1 MLKIFAFVKKFTYF
15 YILLMPTGTYIIM
28 KNQYI
33 LFNRSHQIAHRIED
47 YYKWIEG
54 ECHIESLPYK
64 STAKSPPEMREQK
77 VWDREP
83 QPPTLSGLAFHLGF
97 DSLQAFENY
106 EQNGRYASVLK
117 RARLKIES
125 EYEKQL
131 HQQPSTGAIFA
142 LKSLGWLEK
151 SNTKQSDMP
160 EHNLSIKIEIV
171 ESGPQL
177 AKSEQEVLLD

>member
-1 MLKIFAFVKKFTYF
+1 
-15 YILLMPTGTYIIM
+15 
-28 KNQYI
+28 
-33 LFNRSHQIAHRIED
+33 
-47 YYKWIEG
+47 
-54 ECHIESLPYK
+54 
-64 STAKSPPEMREQK
+64 MREQK

-97 DSLQAFENY
+97 DSLQAFESY
-106 EQNGRYASVLK
+106 EQNGKYSSILK

-151 SNTKQSDMP
+151 PGIKPDDIPN
-160 EHNLSIKIEIV
+160 HNISIKIEIV
-171 ESGPQL
+171 ESGPQP
-177 AKSEQEVLLD
+177 ATNEQEVLLD